1 MGQIL
6 TLDDLQMRFELARE
20 KLSRNRAE
28 ILAAAPLP
36 QDFSRDAYGF
46 SYIRAERLGLDAV
59 MEQLELV
66 SWLPMH
72 LDPETEFLL
81 ENKTAIKKWL
91 HSSSLKQ
98 PDSDAFGNDF
108 VHALTRV
115 ALTSG
120 WKSPEF
126 RSMARRIGGLF
137 HDLSCLIGLIY
148 YGVWMA
154 ENGIMGVPVSDPSD
168 LRLTAKEISDLT
180 RSPEIAIYLAQREG
194 ALFKES
200 VQKKKRGP
208 ALRVIENTNWDA
220 SSHPSTS

>member
-1 MGQIL
+1 MEQIL
-6 TLDDLQMRFELARE
+6 SLDDLQAQFEIARE
-20 KLSRNRAE
+20 KLACDRTE

-59 MEQLELV
+59 MEHLDEV

-81 ENKTAIKKWL
+81 DSKASIKKWL
-91 HSSSLKQ
+91 RSSASGQ
-98 PDSDAFGNDF
+98 PDSAIFGNDF

-115 ALTSG
+115 ALTNG

-137 HDLSCLIGLIY
+137 RDLSCLVGLIY
-148 YGVWMA
+148 YGVWMT
-154 ENGIMGVPVSDPSD
+154 ENGIMGVPISTPFN
-168 LRLTAKEISDLT
+168 LRRTAKEISDLT
-180 RSPEIAIYLAQREG
+180 RSPEIALFLAQRAG
-194 ALFKES
+194 ALLKEAPPKTRS
-200 VQKKKRGP
+200 RP

-220 SSHPSTS
+220 PSSPPAS